1 MLRILPVIALLFL
14 SSLLFSQQSL
24 VLQGEIL
31 EILSSERPELTGI
44 LSKPK
49 FSPHPSQVFS
59 IERQLE
65 SEQFLFIY
73 DLSAKRLTEIRT
85 VLPESGV
92 NFIED
97 SILLAVKYNGELD
110 WRPRLDE
117 QDRQWFAFVSNG
129 TQNNRDIY
137 IGYAGG
143 SNYIRLTTDPASDN
157 YPKWSPDGNSIA
169 FVSTRTGNGDIY
181 LIQGVDEIITA
192 LNRNEKNFI
201 LTQLT
206 DTPLRETD
214 LMWNPDPKAFLLA
227 YAKQESFSGREVET
241 YQIRVMDLRQKGN
254 NVFELT
260 NDPLAHYTR
269 PSWDPYSGSKLL
281 FVGQSFVQNLTANL
295 YLSEIAWGA
304 DKKLRNKDLPGYKT
318 EVFKNVYT
326 SGTTYLWLA
335 GGDAILCQ
343 EDRQEQNYPLY
354 TVNINRWLDKKER
367 AINYFEELHRA
378 FPYIYEFD
386 VRKNDLL
393 FITQE
398 GEYFKVY
405 LTQVFGDDI
414 TSDKLSEYSLA
425 NIKTVTVGESGGSSG
440 AGAGTGTSDG
450 KGATKYIIA
459 GGAVAAGVVAY
470 LLLKDSSNGGTT
482 TESIGIGLPPSMPGG
497 N

>member
-1 MLRILPVIALLFL
+1 MFRILPVVVLLFL

-49 FSPHPSQVFS
+49 FSPYPSQVFS

-65 SEQFLFIY
+65 SDHFLFIY

-97 SILLAVKYNGELD
+97 SIRLAVKYNGQLD

-143 SNYIRLTTDPASDN
+143 SNYIRLTMDPASDT

-169 FVSTRTGNGDIY
+169 FISTRTGNGDIY
-181 LIQGVDEIITA
+181 LILGVDEIITA

-201 LTQLT
+201 LSQLT

-214 LMWNPDPKAFLLA
+214 LAWNPDPKAFLLA

-241 YQIRVMDLRQKGN
+241 YQIRVMDLRKKEN
-254 NVFELT
+254 NIFELT

-281 FVGQSFVQNLTANL
+281 FVGQSFLQNLTANL
-295 YLSEIAWGA
+295 YLAEIAWGA

-318 EVFKNVYT
+318 EIFKNVYT
-326 SGTTYLWLA
+326 NGTTYLWLA

-343 EDRQEQNYPLY
+343 EDRPEQNYPLY

-425 NIKTVTVGESGGSSG
+425 SIQTVTVGESSGGGGGGGGISI
-440 AGAGTGTSDG
+440 G

-459 GGAVAAGVVAY
+459 GGAVAAGVAAY
-470 LLLKDSSNGGTT
+470 FLLRDTSNGGTNIET
-482 TESIGIGLPPSMPGG
+482 VGIGRPPSMP
-497 N
+497 